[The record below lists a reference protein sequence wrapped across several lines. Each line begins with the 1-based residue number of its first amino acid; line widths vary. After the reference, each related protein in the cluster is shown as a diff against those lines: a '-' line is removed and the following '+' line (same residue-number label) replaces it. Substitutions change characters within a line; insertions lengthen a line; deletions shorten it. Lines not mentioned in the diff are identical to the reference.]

1 MNNEKYTNETKRLL
15 HILMV
20 VQIIVFLL
28 IYLLTG
34 NFFSKATDNTNK
46 VVDEMM
52 MSIVEEGLRDE
63 VQNIIR
69 QIEQLYATSTSEAIL
84 ALNSLALDIREID
97 TVSKE
102 SLSQMLQE
110 ANIDFHVPMIEV
122 VLMQNTE
129 KWLITTD
136 EIKKINDTEYSQWI
150 ETLENFTNNEFENT
164 TVMIGVV
171 KESIKNQV
179 TEDIRII
186 IYNQVHSN
194 SNKYVWVNEVINM
207 EGGENYAIRRIHA
220 NLKDTEGMFLST
232 SMQDISGAYPYL
244 KELEGIRE
252 HGEILHTYHFKNL
265 LNDEIELKISY
276 AVYYEPF
283 QWIVAI
289 GEPISDIME
298 RADGI
303 VSYSNDQMKQL
314 RNIFMCLGILV
325 LLFDMIMLY
334 SIFHKSLTALRE
346 KESRRRAELEKALE
360 EARYANLAKSSFLF
374 NMSHDIRTPMNA
386 VLGFIRIAKNHIQD
400 KERVMDALEKADMSS
415 HHMLS
420 IINDVLDMSRIES
433 GKMEFQMEPIIP
445 NEHIKI
451 FQSMY
456 GQSME
461 DKGIQFIIEK
471 DDLSHAVL
479 LDGTRMM
486 QVVGN
491 LLSNAIKFTPAGGT
505 IWLKVKQLAVDE
517 DGKFCFEIRIK
528 DTGIG
533 MSEEFQQKA
542 FSVFERE
549 RSATISKVQGTGL
562 GLAIAKRI
570 AERMEGNLTF
580 TSVLGKGT
588 EFIFTFKAEPAKV
601 MIEEPS
607 SVSDI
612 SVEPE
617 VSLQGKRVLLVEDIE
632 LNREIAMEILTSEG
646 FLVEE
651 AEDGAVAV
659 KMVSEAEPAYYDVIL
674 MDIQMPIMN
683 GYEATQ
689 IIRNHENPFIAD
701 IPIIA
706 MTANAFEE
714 DRRNAFE
721 AGMNGHIQKPID
733 VNKLVETLK
742 EVLGKKKRRG

>member
-20 VQIIVFLL
+20 VQVIVFLL

-46 VVDEMM
+46 VVDEMV
-52 MSIVEEGLRDE
+52 MSVVEEGLRDE

-84 ALNSLALDIREID
+84 ALNSLTLNIREMD

-110 ANIDFHVPMIEV
+110 ANIDFQIPMIEI

-129 KWLITTD
+129 KWLFTTD

-150 ETLENFTNNEFENT
+150 ETLENFTKNEFENT
-164 TVMIGVV
+164 AVFIGVV

-179 TEDIRII
+179 TEDIRMI
-186 IYNQVHSN
+186 IYNHVHSD
-194 SNKYVWVNEVINM
+194 SNKYFWVNEVINM

-244 KELEGIRE
+244 EELEGIRE

-265 LNDEIELKISY
+265 LNDEIELKITY
-276 AVYYEPF
+276 ADYYEPF

-289 GEPISDIME
+289 GEPISDITE
-298 RADGI
+298 RADEI

-314 RNIFMCLGILV
+314 RNIFMCVGILV

-334 SIFHKSLTALRE
+334 TIFHKSLTALQE

-451 FQSMY
+451 IQSMY

-471 DDLSHAVL
+471 DDLSHAVFA
-479 LDGTRMM
+479 DGTRMM
-486 QVVGN
+486 QILGN
-491 LLSNAIKFTPAGGT
+491 LLSNAIKFTPSGGT

-549 RSATISKVQGTGL
+549 RRATISKVQGTGL

-570 AERMEGNLTF
+570 AERMEGDLTF

-601 MIEEPS
+601 MMEEPS

-617 VSLQGKRVLLVEDIE
+617 VSLRGKRVLLVEDIE

-651 AEDGAVAV
+651 AEDGTVAV

-674 MDIQMPIMN
+674 MDIQMPLMN

-689 IIRNHENPFIAD
+689 IIRDHENPFIAD

-733 VNKLVETLK
+733 VNKLIETLK